1 MHHVPYSNPM
11 SLIKDI
17 DASFLQAMKQ
27 KNEIELS
34 VLRML
39 KSSLKNKAIELIK
52 KELED
57 AEVVAVIKSEIK
69 KRKDSVEAYTQGARQ
84 DLADREQAE
93 MVVLEKFLPT
103 QMSPDVLAAKV
114 KEIVIGLPE
123 AERSDFG
130 KVMRAVMA
138 ELKGSADGAAVSAA
152 GEAGLGKKN

>member
-1 MHHVPYSNPM
+1 M

-17 DASFLQAMKQ
+17 DACFLQAMKT

-52 KELED
+52 KELAE
-57 AEVVAVIKSEIK
+57 AEVIAVIKSELK

-93 MVVLEKFLPT
+93 ITVLEKFLPA
-103 QMSPDVLAAKV
+103 QISADVLLPKV
-114 KEIVIGLPE
+114 KEIVAGLPE
-123 AERSDFG
+123 AERADFG

-152 GEAGLGKKN
+152 VKAVLAE

>member
-1 MHHVPYSNPM
+1 M

-17 DASFLQAMKQ
+17 DAAFLQAMKT
-27 KNEIELS
+27 KNEIDLS

-52 KELED
+52 KELDE
-57 AEVVAVIKSEIK
+57 AEVIAVVKSEIK

-93 MVVLEKFLPT
+93 ITVLEKFLPA
-103 QMSPDVLAAKV
+103 QISADNLLPKV
-114 KEIVIGLPE
+114 KEIVTGLPE
-123 AERSDFG
+123 GERADFG

-152 GEAGLGKKN
+152 VKAVLAG

>member
-1 MHHVPYSNPM
+1 M

-17 DASFLQAMKQ
+17 DAAFLQAMKA
-27 KNEIELS
+27 KNEIDLS

-93 MVVLEKFLPT
+93 LVVLEKFLPT
-103 QMSPDVLAAKV
+103 QMAPELLAAKV
-114 KEIVIGLPE
+114 KEIVAGLPE
-123 AERSDFG
+123 GERVDFG
-130 KVMRAVMA
+130 KVMKAVMA
-138 ELKGSADGAAVSAA
+138 QLKGSADGAAVSAA
-152 GEAGLGKKN
+152 VKAALAG

>member
-1 MHHVPYSNPM
+1 M
-11 SLIKDI
+11 SLNKDI
-17 DASFLQAMKQ
+17 DAAFLQAMKA

-52 KELED
+52 KELEE
-57 AEVVAVIKSEIK
+57 AEVIAVIKSEIK

-93 MVVLEKFLPT
+93 IKVLEKFLPA
-103 QMSPDVLAAKV
+103 QISADALLPKV
-114 KEIVIGLPE
+114 KEIVAGLPE
-123 AERSDFG
+123 AERADFG

-152 GEAGLGKKN
+152 VKAVLAG